1 MKRGCQWEGFS
12 QAEKRFRL
20 PPHASSTAGPSA
32 VRLLAIAFISLQ
44 VALCLA
50 DAQQP
55 ASSRSV
61 ARSYFASAQKALAAG
76 DSATALE
83 KLNRA
88 VQADPN
94 FAQAYLLLGLTE
106 FQGGQTAKSI
116 RHYKRALKLQP
127 RSYTGHYNLALAYLR
142 ERNFQDARAELEQA
156 VSLDA
161 RQADAAYDLGI
172 VLLELGDPSAALT
185 HLRHARALKPRPDVD
200 FNIVRAE
207 MEAGQV
213 SEARADAADAAKVLG
228 SDFQW
233 NTAIGQLF
241 LKNAQPREAA
251 VYLGKAC
258 LIRPE
263 DAEICRQ
270 LAAAYLQSNQ
280 PEQVLSTIREAKTPE
295 DHYLRASAYYLSHRF
310 PEADQESEQAL
321 TLAPDNPQILALR
334 TRLLQRAGQQDAA
347 LEMAKKATTVAS
359 NWDEPYYLAGVSY
372 YFIRLYDESAQSLA
386 RAVELNPNSA
396 RALFLEAIALANL
409 GKTGDAERCLRRA
422 ITLQPNNAR
431 FHCHLGIL
439 LARTNESGKAE
450 DSFRKAIQL
459 KPDYALSH
467 YEFGKLLAST
477 KQFKEAAEELSQAV
491 EHDPSLSAAYYQL
504 VRVYARLGEKEKSER
519 ALADFEK
526 LYQRQTSE
534 SEAVDQAVDED
545 TRKETE

>member
-200 FNIVRAE
+200 FNIVRA
-207 MEAGQV
+207 AGRV
-213 SEARADAADAAKVLG
+213 SEARADAKAAAKVLG

-233 NTAIGQLF
+233 NAAIGQLF
-241 LKNAQPREAA
+241 LKNTQPREAA
-251 VYLGKAC
+251 VYLDKAC
-258 LIRPE
+258 LIRPD
-263 DAEICRQ
+263 DAEIRRQ
-270 LAAAYLQSNQ
+270 LAAAYLQSDQ
-280 PEQVLSTIREAKTPE
+280 PEQVLSTVREAKTPE

-347 LEMAKKATTVAS
+347 LEMAKKATTLAP

-372 YFIRLYDESAQSLA
+372 YFTRLYDESARSLA

-409 GKTGDAERCLRRA
+409 GKTDDAGRCFRRA
-422 ITLQPNNAR
+422 IALQPNNAR
-431 FHCHLGIL
+431 LHCHLGIL
-439 LARTNESGKAE
+439 LARTNESGRAE

-459 KPDYALSH
+459 RPEYALSH
-467 YEFGKLLAST
+467 YEFGKLLASA
-477 KQFKEAAEELSQAV
+477 KRFKEAAEELSQAV
-491 EHDPSLSAAYYQL
+491 EHDPSLSAAFYQL

-519 ALADFEK
+519 ALADFNR
-526 LYQRQTSE
+526 LYERQTTDS
-534 SEAVDQAVDED
+534 QAMEQD
-545 TRKETE
+545 TKEETESP

>member
-1 MKRGCQWEGFS
+1 MTSPSCVLLVSTCAVAPLTSTVSVTAPTTSLKSALYFWLSTSLVARFVRLCAALQSCIRIPQDHCRTGNGGAAWVNHCTQDSSRDFCTKKLDAKEKQGGKANQSFVRWAAHKAPPGVGEANEFDPELTHTLHRTADEVKKISLKIAKCNNLQVMKRGCQWEGFS

-185 HLRHARALKPRPDVD
+185 QLRRARALKPRPDVD

-207 MEAGQV
+207 IETGRV
-213 SEARADAADAAKVLG
+213 SEAHADAKAAAKVLG

-233 NTAIGQLF
+233 NAAIGQLF
-241 LKNAQPREAA
+241 LKNAQLRDAA

-258 LIRPE
+258 LIRPD
-263 DAEICRQ
+263 DAEI
-270 LAAAYLQSNQ
+270 QSEK
-280 PEQVLSTIREAKTPE
+280 PKPPKI
-295 DHYLRASAYYLSHRF
+295 
-310 PEADQESEQAL
+310 
-321 TLAPDNPQILALR
+321 I
-334 TRLLQRAGQQDAA
+334 
-347 LEMAKKATTVAS
+347 
-359 NWDEPYYLAGVSY
+359 
-372 YFIRLYDESAQSLA
+372 ICA
-386 RAVELNPNSA
+386 RARITCLTAFRRQTRNPNK
-396 RALFLEAIALANL
+396 R
-409 GKTGDAERCLRRA
+409 
-422 ITLQPNNAR
+422 
-431 FHCHLGIL
+431 
-439 LARTNESGKAE
+439 
-450 DSFRKAIQL
+450 
-459 KPDYALSH
+459 
-467 YEFGKLLAST
+467 
-477 KQFKEAAEELSQAV
+477 
-491 EHDPSLSAAYYQL
+491 
-504 VRVYARLGEKEKSER
+504 
-519 ALADFEK
+519 
-526 LYQRQTSE
+526 
-534 SEAVDQAVDED
+534 
-545 TRKETE
+545 